1 MELTGYEKRLE
12 EYTKNELVEIAE
24 RYTIYYQ
31 TKSGQGRTGSYNRL
45 TKHQLISLIK
55 NDQDYKDQ
63 NPSYRRRR
71 PDGRLI
77 TDRFK
82 ELLRSMYGNE
92 TPEDLMNEILNRAQ
106 STIRQFPEP
115 GKHYTYIYYAKTP
128 NIFYDRH
135 PLITCGEILEKGFY
149 GFNYHWGKIRQ
160 YNTVDGD
167 RLLSGLYEISS
178 KELTTLRKIPY
189 GKKIRT

>member
-1 MELTGYEKRLE
+1 MELTGYEKSLKD
-12 EYTKNELVEIAE
+12 YTKNELIQIAE
-24 RYTIYYQ
+24 KYTIYYQ
-31 TKSGQGRTGSYNRL
+31 TKSGQGRYGSYNRL

-63 NPSYRRRR
+63 NPNGRRRR
-71 PDGRLI
+71 PDGKLI

-82 ELLRSMYGNE
+82 EILRSMYGNE
-92 TPEDLMNEILNRAQ
+92 TPEDLMDQILTRAE
-106 STIRQFPEP
+106 STIRDIPEQ

-128 NIFYDRH
+128 RIIYDRH
-135 PLITCGEILEKGFY
+135 PLITCGQILEKGFL

-178 KELTTLRKIPY
+178 KELSTLRKIPY

>member
-82 ELLRSMYGNE
+82 ELLRSIYGNE

-106 STIRQFPEP
+106 STIREFPEP
-115 GKHYTYIYYAKTP
+115 GKYYTYIYYAKTP

-167 RLLSGLYEISS
+167 RLVSDLYEISS
-178 KELTTLRKIPY
+178 KELITLRKIPY

>member
-82 ELLRSMYGNE
+82 ELLRSIYGNE

-106 STIRQFPEP
+106 STIREFPEP
-115 GKHYTYIYYAKTP
+115 GKYYTYIYYAKTP

-135 PLITCGEILEKGFY
+135 PLIRCGEILEKGFY
-149 GFNYHWGKIRQ
+149 GLNYHWGEIRQ

-167 RLLSGLYEISS
+167 RLVSDLYEISS
-178 KELTTLRKIPY
+178 KELITLRKIPY

>member
-1 MELTGYEKRLE
+1 
-12 EYTKNELVEIAE
+12 
-24 RYTIYYQ
+24 
-31 TKSGQGRTGSYNRL
+31 
-45 TKHQLISLIK
+45 
-55 NDQDYKDQ
+55 
-63 NPSYRRRR
+63 
-71 PDGRLI
+71 
-77 TDRFK
+77 
-82 ELLRSMYGNE
+82 
-92 TPEDLMNEILNRAQ
+92 MNEILNRAQ
-106 STIRQFPEP
+106 STIREFPEP
-115 GKHYTYIYYAKTP
+115 GKYYTYIYYAKTP